1 MLARLRRPAVLVPTA
16 LVLVA
21 VVGVGLY
28 LFQPW
33 RLFVNTNVDE
43 ASPLAVSM
51 PAVSAPDASAPAVLD
66 SAATTDQA
74 TDESSSEGARPAV
87 IATGEFISHEQGTSG
102 TATVIALPDG
112 DRVLRLD
119 GLDTSNGPDLRV
131 WLSDAPVIEGPAGWF
146 VFDDGDYV
154 DLGELKGNRGNQ
166 NYPIPATADLGDLT
180 SVTIW
185 CDRFSVSFG
194 AAELAAA

>member
-33 RLFVNTNVDE
+33 RLFVNTTVDE
-43 ASPLAVSM
+43 ASPLAVS
-51 PAVSAPDASAPAVLD
+51 APASSPSPGIDEAADVD
-66 SAATTDQA
+66 EAAAT
-74 TDESSSEGARPAV
+74 PAPEASPSDAAQPTV
-87 IATGEFISHEQGTSG
+87 IATGEFISHEHGTSG
-102 TATVIALPDG
+102 AASVIALPGG
-112 DRVLRLD
+112 DRVLRIE

-131 WLSDAPVIEGPAGWF
+131 WLSDAPVIDGPDGWF
-146 VFDDGDYV
+146 VFDDGDYA

-166 NYPIPATADLGDLT
+166 NYRIPATVDLDDLT

-194 AAELAAA
+194 AAELVAA

>member
-1 MLARLRRPAVLVPTA
+1 MLARLRRPAVLFPSA

-21 VVGVGLY
+21 VLGVGMY

-33 RLFVNTNVDE
+33 LLFVDKTVDE
-43 ASPLAVSM
+43 ASPIAAPPVVASSPALADAMVI
-51 PAVSAPDASAPAVLD
+51 APRPTQSPN
-66 SAATTDQA
+66 AA
-74 TDESSSEGARPAV
+74 ARPAV

-102 TATVIALPDG
+102 TATVIALPAG

>member
-21 VVGVGLY
+21 VMGVGLY

-33 RLFVNTNVDE
+33 RLFVNTTVDE
-43 ASPLAVSM
+43 ASPLAVST
-51 PAVSAPDASAPAVLD
+51 PAVSPPAED
-66 SAATTDQA
+66 DGAATTPAPEESPSVAAQA
-74 TDESSSEGARPAV
+74 TV
-87 IATGEFISHEQGTSG
+87 IATGEFISHEHGTSG
-102 TATVIALPDG
+102 TVSVIALPGG
-112 DRVLRLD
+112 DRVLRIE
-119 GLDTSNGPDLRV
+119 GLDTSNGPDLHV
-131 WLSDAPVIEGPAGWF
+131 WLSDAPVIEGRDGWF
-146 VFDDGDYV
+146 VFDDGDYA

-166 NYPIPATADLGDLT
+166 NYRIPATVDLGDLT

-194 AAELAAA
+194 AAELVAA